1 MELRGFSGNY
11 SKKKWS
17 YVVFLGIILK
27 KKWSYVVSPGIT
39 GDTWLFRENVEK
51 NEVLAFF
58 HVLIQ
63 ESECP
68 FGISVTIA

>member
-1 MELRGFSGNY
+1 M
-11 SKKKWS
+11 
-17 YVVFLGIILK
+17 VILGIILK
-27 KKWSYVVSPGIT
+27 KVEFVVPVIPEKTTS

-63 ESECP
+63 ERECT

>member
-1 MELRGFSGNY
+1 MVFSGNY
-11 SKKKWS
+11 SKKRWS
-17 YVVFLGIILK
+17 YVVF
-27 KKWSYVVSPGIT
+27 PGIT
-39 GDTWLFRENVEK
+39 GDTWLIRENVEK

-63 ESECP
+63 ESECT